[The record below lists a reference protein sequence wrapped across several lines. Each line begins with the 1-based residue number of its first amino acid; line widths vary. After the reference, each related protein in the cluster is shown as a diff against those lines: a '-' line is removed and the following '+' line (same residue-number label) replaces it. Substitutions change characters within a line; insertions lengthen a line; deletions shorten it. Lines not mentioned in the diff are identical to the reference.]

1 MELLSVNCVT
11 QVELVFYVQPHELQR
26 HPKSRCEEHWWSR
39 KKLSL
44 SIVGMW
50 MGRGST
56 WMPLRPPWSISLLK
70 TTQGDETF
78 ESGHCSCTVCPGGPQ
93 RERKREIRKVRGNW
107 PVTAWLTRQQATT
120 NYGIGQ
126 RAKSGSE
133 RGQSSGHA
141 QCQRWEFIECSIT
154 EQSSLIRLQ
163 QS

>member
-1 MELLSVNCVT
+1 MKVDTALALSA
-11 QVELVFYVQPHELQR
+11 LVG
-26 HPKSRCEEHWWSR
+26 PKE
-39 KKLSL
+39 
-44 SIVGMW
+44 
-50 MGRGST
+50 
-56 WMPLRPPWSISLLK
+56 
-70 TTQGDETF
+70 
-78 ESGHCSCTVCPGGPQ
+78 
-93 RERKREIRKVRGNW
+93 RERERDQKGRGNW